1 MFKDFDKFWKEN
13 GFDILLGTA
22 IGIIL
27 INYFYR
33 QGEKGTWDRTFKDP
47 YRNKAIYPNPYSNS
61 YSNSYPNPYS
71 NPYPV
76 PQQTSRDSKGEV
88 ECRRVLET
96 IFNTPFPKNRPDIL
110 RNSVTSGDGVDFNLE
125 LDCYNP
131 DLKIAC
137 EYNGVQ
143 HYKYTPYFHKTKDSF
158 QNQKYRD
165 YMKRDLC
172 IKNGILLIEVPYT
185 VKIADI
191 RNYIITEL
199 KKSGRV

>member
-61 YSNSYPNPYS
+61 YSNSYPA
-71 NPYPV
+71 

>member
-47 YRNKAIYPNPYSNS
+47 YKNKHGY
-61 YSNSYPNPYS
+61 PYS
-71 NPYPV
+71 NPNPYLPT
-76 PQQTSRDSKGEV
+76 QQTSRDSKGEV

-96 IFNTPFPKNRPDIL
+96 IFNSSFPKNRPDIL
-110 RNSVTSGDGVDFNLE
+110 RNSVTSSDGVDFNLE

-143 HYKYTPYFHKTKDSF
+143 HYKYTPYFHKNKDSF

-199 KKSGRV
+199 KKSGRM